1 LLIDTLANRYHCLP
15 SEIVARGDT
24 LDVYIITEAL
34 KIRAYYDKL
43 ADAKA
48 SGKVLPMKKKYTQ
61 EELKAIVERSKQH
74 GS

>member
-24 LDVYIITEAL
+24 LDVYIITKAL
-34 KIRAYYDKL
+34 EIRAYHDQK
-43 ADAKA
+43 AEAKA
-48 SGKVLPMKKKYTQ
+48 SGKVLPMRKQYTQ